1 MYEGTTWLPLIYA
14 LTLSLKQL
22 LVHMNGCR
30 IKSLRSAALA
40 RKEAR
45 QAAVKLGPVMCPD
58 TSQLFSSWLDAEG
71 GTASRAT
78 AGTNSLAPVVS
89 PTQLPPDGFPLIP
102 TVWPGRKQGSGSTC
116 YSPGTAAHATCK
128 LRATQP
134 SLPPPPH
141 TSPFLKYC
149 LSSVSFT
156 SHFPYHT

>member
-1 MYEGTTWLPLIYA
+1 
-14 LTLSLKQL
+14 
-22 LVHMNGCR
+22 MNGCG
-30 IKSLRSAALA
+30 IKSLHSAALV

-58 TSQLFSSWLDAEG
+58 TSQLCSSWLVVEG

-78 AGTNSLAPVVS
+78 AGTNSLAPAVS

-102 TVWPGRKQGSGSTC
+102 LVCPGRQQGSGSTS
-116 YSPGTAAHATCK
+116 YSPGAAAHATCK
-128 LRATQP
+128 FRVTQP
-134 SLPPPPH
+134 SPPPLPH
-141 TSPFLKYC
+141 ASPFLKYC